1 MKAIDSQSAIRN
13 PQSAIRNRLSP
24 EPYTIRLRGPWQ
36 LEPLERYVV
45 RGGGGWDRSTDDL
58 PAAVRA
64 KMPADWSAVFGGD
77 FRGRVRYRRT
87 FQMPTG
93 LDEGQR
99 VWLVVEPP
107 RSCGTVSLAGDLLGT
122 IGPSNPPGRY
132 DITEWLRER
141 NHLDIV
147 VEHPPLDDATLANDD
162 ITTRLPG
169 GLVGEVRLEI
179 EE

>member
-1 MKAIDSQSAIRN
+1 LTSDLHSRFVTLD
-13 PQSAIRNRLSP
+13 PRLLTSI
-24 EPYTIRLRGPWQ
+24 YTIRLRGPWQ
-36 LEPLERYVV
+36 LEPLERYSPNEF
-45 RGGGGWDRSTDDL
+45 GGWKRSTDDL

-64 KMPADWSAVFGGD
+64 KMPAAWADSFGPD

-99 VWLVVEPP
+99 VWLVIEPP
-107 RSCGTVSLAGDLLGT
+107 RSSGRINLNGTETGAISPGD
-122 IGPSNPPGRY
+122 PSGRY
-132 DITEWLRER
+132 DITEQLVDSNR
-141 NHLDIV
+141 LDIV
-147 VEHPPLDDATLANDD
+147 VEHPPLDDAVSPPDD
-162 ITTRLPG
+162 NGTRLPG

>member
-1 MKAIDSQSAIRN
+1 M
-13 PQSAIRNRLSP
+13 SP

-36 LEPLERYVV
+36 LEPLERYVPCGDG
-45 RGGGGWDRSTDDL
+45 RWDRSTDDL

-64 KMPADWSAVFGGD
+64 KMPADWSAEFGSE

-87 FQMPTG
+87 FQKPTG

-107 RSCGTVSLAGDLLGT
+107 RSRGTVSLGGELLGHV
-122 IGPSNPPGRY
+122 GYGDPPGRY
-132 DITEWLRER
+132 DITERLQEH
-141 NHLDIV
+141 NHVDIV
-147 VEHPPLDDATLANDD
+147 VEHPPLDDRTISNDD
-162 ITTRLPG
+162 DTARLPG